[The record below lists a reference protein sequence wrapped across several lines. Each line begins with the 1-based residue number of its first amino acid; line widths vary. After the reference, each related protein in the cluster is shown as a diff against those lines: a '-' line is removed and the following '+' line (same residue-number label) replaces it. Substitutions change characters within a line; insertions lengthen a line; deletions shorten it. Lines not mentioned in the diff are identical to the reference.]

1 MADATPL
8 RPVAVDAMGGDD
20 APEALVAGAVASV
33 RAGQPVL
40 LIGDQARLRPLIP
53 RGVDIAILH
62 TDDAVDMEDAAV
74 SVRRRP
80 DSSLRLALQ
89 EVAAGRACAAVS
101 CGHTGAALVGAV
113 LDLGV
118 LPGVE
123 RPAVATVLPR
133 SDGGQLVL
141 ADAGA
146 NVDCRPE
153 QLANFALLGA
163 ALAHTLGVE
172 APRVGLLANGSEP
185 GKGNMQVRAT
195 LPLLQALPLD
205 VVGNVE
211 PPDAFR
217 GVCDVLVCDGFAG
230 NIMLKS
236 VEGAAETVLSLLKEE
251 LKGHRSAQ
259 IGAWLLQR
267 AVKGLRGK
275 VAWESI
281 GGGLLLGVDG
291 VVVIGH
297 GRSNAEAVSA
307 AISLAA
313 RSAEGDLVGGLRARL
328 GQDPTR

>member
-1 MADATPL
+1 MSGAREVAA

-33 RAGQPVL
+33 RAGLPVL
-40 LIGDQARLRPLIP
+40 LIGDQTVLRPLIP
-53 RGVDIAILH
+53 RGVDLPIVH
-62 TDDAVDMEDAAV
+62 TEDAVGMDDPAV

-80 DSSLRLALQ
+80 ESSLRLAMQ
-89 EVAAGRACAAVS
+89 EVASGRACAAVS
-101 CGHTGAALVGAV
+101 CGHTGAALVAAV

-141 ADAGA
+141 TDAGA

-153 QLANFALLGA
+153 QLASFAMLGA
-163 ALAHTLGVE
+163 ALAESLGVE
-172 APRVGLLANGSEP
+172 EPRVGLLSNGTEP

-195 LPLLQALPLD
+195 LPLLEALPLD

-211 PPDAFR
+211 PPAAFR
-217 GVCDVLVCDGFAG
+217 GDCDVLVCDGFAG

-236 VEGAAETVLSLLKEE
+236 VEGAADTVLRLLREE

-259 IGAWLLQR
+259 LGAWLLQR
-267 AVKGLRGK
+267 ALRGLRGK
-275 VAWESI
+275 VAWEAI
-281 GGGLLLGVDG
+281 GGGLLLGVEG
-291 VVVIGH
+291 VLVIGH
-297 GRSNAEAVSA
+297 GRSNAEAVAA
-307 AISLAA
+307 AIALAHT
-313 RSAEGDLVGGLRARL
+313 SAEGGLVESLRARL
-328 GQDPTR
+328 G